1 MGEMSSRAYRDVL
14 ALPGARALIGASA
27 ASQIGNWAYNAALL
41 GYVYSATHSAVWVG
55 AATICRGLPYVLF
68 GPLGGVVAD
77 RYPRRTVLLAGDA
90 LRTLLMAALAAT
102 VAGAGP
108 VALVIALTALAS
120 TAGCAE
126 KAATMALLPR
136 LVGEVRLGAAN
147 ALLHTVQALGVVI
160 GPAIGAILLAV
171 APSWV
176 AFAANG
182 ATFAASALLIS
193 AIRPDRAPAGRHTS
207 GVGQLAAGMRTVR
220 TTAFALWLIVAMAM
234 AEFTYGAQTV
244 QLVVYA
250 QQSLGLGSGGYG
262 VLLTA
267 AGVGGLVSA
276 VVNGRLA
283 TGKQVS
289 LIVIVTGS
297 LACAA
302 QLAYAGVQA
311 LTIALV
317 VTVIGSAGFVSCQ
330 VVGET
335 ALARIVPRDALGRV
349 IGIFSAGS
357 RIAIISG
364 AVLASVL
371 VASTSLRASLL
382 TLGAAAT
389 LITLLC
395 GLGLRGLDALNA
407 QRAEALALRVNVLR
421 GLPVTVGVPQIVLE
435 QLASAAQFRPLPP
448 GIDVV
453 IQGAPAHAFYAVV
466 EGRVVVHRDGE
477 AVVRLGPGD
486 SFGER
491 GLLDR
496 APRNATVTTEM
507 DTTLLRIE
515 GSALLDALEAAP
527 SLRPAL
533 DLSSTAPG
541 VRGAESE
548 TAVVD
553 DPRWAQT

>member
-1 MGEMSSRAYRDVL
+1 MGEKSSRAYRAVL

-27 ASQIGNWAYNAALL
+27 ASQIGNWLYNAALL
-41 GYVYSATHSAVWVG
+41 GYVYGETHSAVWVG
-55 AATICRGLPYVLF
+55 AATIFRGLPYVLV
-68 GPLGGVVAD
+68 GPFGGVVAD
-77 RYPRRTVLLAGDA
+77 RYPRRTVLLAGDG
-90 LRTLLMAALAAT
+90 LRMLLMAALAAT
-102 VAGAGP
+102 VATAGP

-126 KAATMALLPR
+126 KAAAMALLPG

-171 APSWV
+171 APAWV

-182 ATFAASALLIS
+182 ATFAVSALLIS
-193 AIRPDRAPAGRHTS
+193 AIRPDRAPADERTS
-207 GVGQLAAGMRTVR
+207 GVAQLVAGMRTVR
-220 TTAFALWLIVAMAM
+220 TTAFALWLIVVVAM

-250 QQSLGLGSGGYG
+250 RQSLGLGSGGYG

-267 AGVGGLVSA
+267 AGVGGLLSA
-276 VVNGRLA
+276 VANGRLA

-289 LIVIVTGS
+289 LIVIIAGS

-302 QLAYAGVQA
+302 QLAYAGVRA

-317 VTVIGSAGFVSCQ
+317 VTVIGSAGLVSCQ

-335 ALARIVPRDALGRV
+335 ALARIVPREALGRV
-349 IGIFSAGS
+349 IGIFSAAS
-357 RIAIISG
+357 RTAIIGG

-407 QRAEALALRVNVLR
+407 QRADALASRVKILR

-435 QLASAAQFRPLPP
+435 QLASAAQFQPLPP
-448 GIDVV
+448 GVDVV
-453 IQGAPAHAFYAVV
+453 VQGAPAHAFYAVV
-466 EGRVVVHRDGE
+466 DGRVVVHRNGK
-477 AVVRLGPGD
+477 AVVRLGPRD

-491 GLLDR
+491 GLLDQ

-515 GSALLDALEAAP
+515 GNALLDALEAAP

-533 DLSSTAPG
+533 DFSSTAPG
-541 VRGAESE
+541 VRTPASE

-553 DPRWAQT
+553 DPRWVQT